1 MNKLKLTAGSLTLIL
16 VLSACAPERS
26 QDQGTAAADAESE
39 GLLVWAPDIELSAI
53 ESQVEAFTEETG
65 IPVEVV
71 SMPQDDQTEAIVLD
85 GPAGNGPDLFYQPGV
100 GNLSIQGLV
109 QPVEVDQEILDSY
122 SSGSLEALSYDGE
135 LYGLPAVVESLALYY
150 NKSLIPD
157 APETV
162 EDLEAAMAELTDDAN
177 DQFGFL
183 YPANDFYF
191 SYPFMAGFGG
201 YIFNEDSNGYVSDDV
216 GLANEGSVK
225 GASLIQSWFES
236 GYIPTSITIDAA
248 NGLFMDGQAGAI
260 INGPWARYDFEE
272 ALGEDLG
279 TAPLP
284 MLENGEHPETFLG
297 TKGWMLS
304 SYSDYPEEATDLAVH
319 LTSEASLKETFSAT
333 GEIPANTAILNSPE
347 FTEDPMLAGFA
358 TQLERARPF
367 PNIAEL
373 SAVWQPMADALT
385 FIIQGDDPAEA
396 LEEGVEKIEEEIEI
410 NYE

>member
-1 MNKLKLTAGSLTLIL
+1 MNKLTLTAGSLSLVLIL
-16 VLSACAPERS
+16 AACAPERS
-26 QDQGTAAADAESE
+26 QDQGTASSDVSSE

-53 ESQVEAFTEETG
+53 ESQVEAFTDETG
-65 IPVEVV
+65 IPIEVV

-85 GPAGNGPDLFYQPGV
+85 GPSGNGPDLFYQPGV

-109 QPVEVDQEILDSY
+109 HPVEVDQEILDTY
-122 SSGSLEALSYDGE
+122 SAGSLEALSYDGE

-150 NKSLIPD
+150 NKALIPE
-157 APETV
+157 APETI
-162 EDLEAAMAELTDDAN
+162 EDLEAAMADLTDDAN

-191 SYPFMAGFGG
+191 SYPFMAGYGG
-201 YIFNEDSNGYVSDDV
+201 YIFNEDSDGYIKDDV
-216 GLANEGSVK
+216 GLANDRSVQ
-225 GASLIQSWFES
+225 GASLIQGWFES
-236 GYIPTSITIDAA
+236 GYIPPSITIDAA

-272 ALGEDLG
+272 ALGDDLG

-284 MLENGEHPETFLG
+284 ELENGEYPETFLG

-304 SYSDYPEEATDLAVH
+304 SYSEFPEEATELAVH
-319 LTSEASLKETFSAT
+319 LTSEESLKETFEAT
-333 GEIPANTAILNSPE
+333 GEIPANSAILSSPD

-358 TQLERARPF
+358 VQLERARPF

-385 FIIQGDDPAEA
+385 FIMQGDDPAEA
-396 LEEGVEKIEEEIEI
+396 LEEGVGKIEEEIAT